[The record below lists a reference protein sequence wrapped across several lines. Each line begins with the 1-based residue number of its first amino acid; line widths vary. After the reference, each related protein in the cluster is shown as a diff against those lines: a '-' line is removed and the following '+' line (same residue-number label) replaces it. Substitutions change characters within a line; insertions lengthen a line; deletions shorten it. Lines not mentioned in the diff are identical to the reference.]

1 MPKMVW
7 RNGAPSTRN
16 PPKDAP
22 DWTTDAGMC
31 TKINIVITCM
41 RVMVV
46 VLCECCVCVC
56 YHATCYIHWK
66 QGCWLSLQICN
77 MIAIAGVRGYSYCN
91 TPGNLHYSV
100 LYYRIIYIVGLKFYG
115 LV

>member
-1 MPKMVW
+1 MAKTVW

-22 DWTTDAGMC
+22 EWTTDTGVC
-31 TKINIVITCM
+31 TKINIVINPRRMHEGYGSRFM
-41 RVMVV
+41 RV
-46 VLCECCVCVC
+46 LCVCLLPR
-56 YHATCYIHWK
+56 YLLHTWSIFRK

-77 MIAIAGVRGYSYCN
+77 MIAIAGVHGYSYCN

-100 LYYRIIYIVGLKFYG
+100 LYYRII
-115 LV
+115 